1 MARMHFSPQQ
11 TRFTAED
18 IQTVKITKR
27 PNRGAV
33 RRLRLLFFAFICFL
47 TWAGLTIWDQSAV
60 VEEKMEQLVTLEE
73 QLAELKAENEAYRKE
88 IERLH
93 DPEYIEQR
101 LRKDYM
107 MSRDGETLFIR
118 TR

>member
-1 MARMHFSPQQ
+1 
-11 TRFTAED
+11 
-18 IQTVKITKR
+18 
-27 PNRGAV
+27 
-33 RRLRLLFFAFICFL
+33 
-47 TWAGLTIWDQSAV
+47 
-60 VEEKMEQLVTLEE
+60 MEQLVTLEE